1 MAADACSGCRL
12 GRCATGRRLWFE
24 QEQRAQGGRPHHDRL
39 RDCACPDDE
48 GLGAVGSAG
57 RGDIRR
63 DGRHP
68 RQPGVHSLPRRG
80 FRVLDEVPGGVGAAR
95 DGRACD
101 LPRQEQHR
109 SSGRHSRCAADCGKC
124 PCGSRPPGRSA
135 CSEPPAAADGQ
146 RRACLQGRVHD
157 GERTECS
164 DGEARDVDGRPL
176 LPLARRRGGDRRS
189 RYADRCRQRRCL
201 SVDDRELPVAIAS
214 LWREP
219 ERREQPSFGALEFHD
234 VFKIYRSGPV
244 ETVALRGLDLRVEP
258 REFVAVFGP
267 SGSGKSTMLHLAAG
281 LDEPS
286 AGDVRV
292 FGRSLALLD
301 ENELAAFR
309 AREAAIVFQT
319 GNLWPGLSVRENV
332 DLALRLARGKRV
344 DNRVERALDVF
355 GLSRRERTR
364 AGALSGGEQ
373 QRVAIAAAAAR
384 ESPLVLADEPTA
396 ELDERNERIVLE
408 ALARLRSQFGSTVV
422 VVTHSPRVADAVDRV
437 IELRDGRA
445 A

>member
-1 MAADACSGCRL
+1 
-12 GRCATGRRLWFE
+12 
-24 QEQRAQGGRPHHDRL
+24 
-39 RDCACPDDE
+39 
-48 GLGAVGSAG
+48 
-57 RGDIRR
+57 
-63 DGRHP
+63 
-68 RQPGVHSLPRRG
+68 
-80 FRVLDEVPGGVGAAR
+80 
-95 DGRACD
+95 
-101 LPRQEQHR
+101 
-109 SSGRHSRCAADCGKC
+109 
-124 PCGSRPPGRSA
+124 
-135 CSEPPAAADGQ
+135 
-146 RRACLQGRVHD
+146 
-157 GERTECS
+157 
-164 DGEARDVDGRPL
+164 
-176 LPLARRRGGDRRS
+176 
-189 RYADRCRQRRCL
+189 
-201 SVDDRELPVAIAS
+201 VAIAS